1 LQSEDKDSAGE
12 DAFRLADKHG
22 LTLVDEQAF
31 RKVIY
36 NYYRKHRRDFPWRKR
51 RNPYRILVSEIMLQQ
66 TQTQRVVEKYE
77 AFIRHFPDFLSLN
90 EASLQEVL
98 TQWQGLGYNRR
109 AIALKRCAEAVIR
122 EYGGRLPSSVDEL
135 IKLPGIGKAT
145 ASSISAFAFNKPAVF
160 IETNIRAVFIYF
172 FFRESEKV
180 SDTDILPLVEKTL
193 DASNPRE
200 WYSALMDYGVMLK
213 KAFQNPARK
222 SMHHKKQS
230 RFEGSN
236 RQLRG
241 RILKTLL
248 IHPDIFEKDLIK
260 KIGTD
265 SDRLGDNLLRME
277 KEGLI
282 QRKRG
287 RLSIA

>member
-1 LQSEDKDSAGE
+1 
-12 DAFRLADKHG
+12 
-22 LTLVDEQAF
+22 
-31 RKVIY
+31 
-36 NYYRKHRRDFPWRKR
+36 
-51 RNPYRILVSEIMLQQ
+51 MLQQ

-77 AFIRHFPDFLSLN
+77 AFIRHFPDFVSLDK
-90 EASLQEVL
+90 ASLQEVL

-109 AIALKRCAEAVIR
+109 AIALKKCAEVVIR
-122 EYGGRLPSSVDEL
+122 EYRGRLPSSVDEL
-135 IKLPGIGKAT
+135 IKLPGMGKAT
-145 ASSISAFAFNKPAVF
+145 ASSIRVFAFNKPAVF
-160 IETNIRAVFIYF
+160 IETNIRAVFIHF
-172 FFRESEKV
+172 FFRESDRV
-180 SDTDILPLVEKTL
+180 SDADILPLVEQTL

-213 KAFQNPARK
+213 KTFQNPARK

-248 IHPDIFEKDLIK
+248 IHPNIFEKDLVK
-260 KIGTD
+260 KMGMD
-265 SDRLGDNLLRME
+265 SDRLGENLQRME

-282 QRKRG
+282 QRERG